1 AAEDHSAQ
9 DSGSCESTTEPPDN
23 RQQPQR
29 HQPDAAVTGSLASI
43 LTPKSRHSKP
53 ASLADDDDSPEF
65 RLFDRQSFES
75 LLRRELEYQRRV
87 EERRLNAGEG
97 RLIKFDDDPD
107 AEEDK
112 AKASPELAD
121 GCVLPSR
128 FGDFPDELLAKP
140 IQEIDR
146 HIRKRSFVVVNTRFR
161 RKYIYRFSANE
172 AFYCMP
178 PWNPIRKFFVY
189 LATNQFVDYIIML
202 TILANCVCLA
212 LPNDVS
218 VAEYVFLSVYTL
230 EFIIKLCARGLV
242 MDSYTYL
249 RDPWNWLDVVVLL
262 ISYVMLILQNVSLSN
277 NVSVGSL
284 RTFRVFRVLKKLQ
297 FFQQYNKKQL
307 EPQNWPTLSGMKTI
321 ISALLSSFRMLM
333 EVIILTMFCM
343 SVFSLVGLQVYMGV
357 LRNKCVLSV
366 DWSGFNSSDS
376 LPDNGTELSAPPV
389 LRELGGQR
397 HQLAVRWRRRL
408 RALRGNVSGSGQC
421 HNAAPGYVCLAD
433 RGFESQLGIHQLR
446 QLWLVAAVY
455 FPADYAGLL
464 GELIIRASGTWNII
478 FFIII
483 VFFGSFYL
491 INLMLAVVTMRY
503 EEQALEDVK
512 ALERENQ
519 DKKRRAKQRQKTDY
533 KFDPQKLKRK
543 RRKTKHV
550 PSAKVEDAA
559 GAADAAEGAS
569 GAAEAEGSSVEAKVG
584 ANYESQAA
592 DHPTEP
598 AGPPPTGAPA
608 RVWSEE
614 TSAEGP
620 AAVKA
625 GEESTASLRQQRQL
639 EQLKRMQTRETIDSL
654 ARTDSHAD
662 LGDAGNAQRRRWSR
676 LEVPRG
682 PLLSSG
688 PGFCGSVSLIRSLT
702 ACCHAE
708 PHGDK
713 GALEATEAD
722 ALHDRDKEAEGP
734 AGDGDTAES
743 QGPVDRNCPC
753 CASCCHNYICW
764 LQFQNKLYTFAMD
777 PFFELFITC
786 CIMLNT
792 LFMATEHYPMDKTY
806 ELVLDTTNYIFT
818 GIFTFEAVI
827 KITAMSRQYFQS
839 GWNVFD
845 LIVVIASL
853 VDVGV
858 EGIKGL
864 SIFRTFRL
872 FRVFRLAQS
881 WETMRKL
888 LVIIFSALGAVGNLS
903 FVLFIIVFIFAIIG
917 MELFQGSYN
926 AEVFGSASDV
936 PRWNFED
943 FGHSMLMVF
952 RILCGEWIEA
962 LWDCMRARGELCVVV
977 FIPSLILGHF
987 MVLNLFLALLL
998 NSFSNEKLAKDDQD
1012 KEESSKFAVVKQRL
1026 SRLLAAACRPCLRL
1040 KCCLCGLAAAAEEP
1054 QESQVVACNGEVG
1067 AGNGEVG
1074 AGNGEVGAGNG
1085 EVGAGNGEVGAGNG
1099 SREQLVGSGSVI
1111 TVAEATAA
1119 VEQRPAKAGEGA
1131 VPEEAPI
1138 ENGGA
1143 DAETRPVA
1151 EAEAA
1156 DSVEPEGAA
1165 AADLT
1170 EPAAATEEDEE
1181 AKEELEKLR
1190 LHDCCCEPCYSPCRP
1205 GTHLACF
1212 RCSTDTAYGR
1222 RWTFM
1227 RQTMLRVTEHKVFEG
1242 IVMVLIMGSSISLCF
1257 EDVYIDEKPT
1267 TKLVLKYLNICFTV
1281 LFAIEMVLKQIAL
1294 GLKRYFSQF
1303 WTFLDFFIVTISIAD
1318 VMSDA
1323 VVGNGS
1329 NLGALRV
1336 LRALRAF
1343 RPLRTISRWEGM
1355 KVRITEFL
1363 ELQAFIA
1370 SRILHKIRAI
1380 LLILAI
1386 SSAIFKTLL
1395 KRVQYTEIFFPIP
1408 GPQIVVNCLMKAIPS
1423 IGNVLLVCMV
1433 FWLIFSITGIQFF
1446 KGKFYKCV
1454 DSDGNRLPAEL
1465 VPDKKTCL
1473 NNTELGYQWRN
1484 SLIHFDN
1491 AMMSLVALFQVAT
1504 FEGWMEVMR
1513 DAIDMTDID
1522 LQPKRENSMVYYLYF
1537 VIFIVVG
1544 SFFILNLFIG
1554 VIIDNFNN
1562 LKKKKENILEVFLTP
1577 SQKSYYNTMRK
1588 LGKKKPTKTIRR
1600 PKLIIVVLIFL
1611 NMAAMMIE
1619 HDKQP
1624 KIIGQCLEVVNLMF
1638 TTIFTLEAVV
1648 KLIGLRWHYFKSPW
1662 NIYDFVIVILS
1673 LRRVQTG
1680 TRRGAQRGHEQRG
1693 DHADP
1698 AAHRPRV
1705 PHWPSPPLIKAAKGI
1720 RKLLFALIISLPAL
1734 FNIGALLLL
1743 IVFIYAIVGMSL
1755 FGNAP
1760 LNDVVNFETFDR
1772 NHGAAVP
1779 PDHQRGLERHPVLA
1793 DGHPAELQQHP
1804 RGAKWRRQG
1813 GQQRKL
1819 LLALIYM
1826 TTFVLVNFLIVIN
1839 LYIAIILE
1847 NFNQAHEQEEVG
1859 ITDDDFDMFYIV
1871 WERYDPHATQYIR
1884 YDQLSDFVAELD
1896 EPLGIP
1902 KPNIIA
1908 LTSFDIVIVEGDMLH
1923 CLDILVALVRNVLG
1937 SIEDSGEF
1945 RDTMAEMEKKFRETF
1960 PTRVRTVAISTT
1972 LRRKKEDI
1980 AAKTLQRAWRRQKT
1994 QRAFRHATE
2003 NALALQGRNHPLH
2016 MGSSISVRPSPRP
2029 SNQCLGS
2036 LAKLPCQILV
2046 LKAFDRVH
2054 LAAQH
2059 GPLGPYLPEVATEL
2073 GFEEFCNRD
2082 GIFGFCN
2089 SGGTAG
2095 AAISAWAGGG
2105 GRPKARLQPNSLA
2118 GPGGG
2123 CEFAPGLADPMYRY
2137 CAGRCHCRQASGPPF
2152 DIRFEL
2158 AKESASRIYCRLTVE
2173 TQDTAEPASADE
2185 ASASTAE
2192 LTVAVQLWVCHADC
2206 GRVQLA
2212 EEEGEASGGGYV
2224 RLRM

>member
-1 AAEDHSAQ
+1 
-9 DSGSCESTTEPPDN
+9 
-23 RQQPQR
+23 
-29 HQPDAAVTGSLASI
+29 
-43 LTPKSRHSKP
+43 
-53 ASLADDDDSPEF
+53 
-65 RLFDRQSFES
+65 
-75 LLRRELEYQRRV
+75 
-87 EERRLNAGEG
+87 
-97 RLIKFDDDPD
+97 
-107 AEEDK
+107 
-112 AKASPELAD
+112 
-121 GCVLPSR
+121 
-128 FGDFPDELLAKP
+128 
-140 IQEIDR
+140 
-146 HIRKRSFVVVNTRFR
+146 
-161 RKYIYRFSANE
+161 
-172 AFYCMP
+172 
-178 PWNPIRKFFVY
+178 
-189 LATNQFVDYIIML
+189 ML
-202 TILANCVCLA
+202 
-212 LPNDVS
+212 
-218 VAEYVFLSVYTL
+218 
-230 EFIIKLCARGLV
+230 
-242 MDSYTYL
+242 
-249 RDPWNWLDVVVLL
+249 
-262 ISYVMLILQNVSLSN
+262 
-277 NVSVGSL
+277 
-284 RTFRVFRVLKKLQ
+284 
-297 FFQQYNKKQL
+297 
-307 EPQNWPTLSGMKTI
+307 
-321 ISALLSSFRMLM
+321 
-333 EVIILTMFCM
+333 
-343 SVFSLVGLQVYMGV
+343 
-357 LRNKCVLSV
+357 
-366 DWSGFNSSDS
+366 
-376 LPDNGTELSAPPV
+376 
-389 LRELGGQR
+389 
-397 HQLAVRWRRRL
+397 
-408 RALRGNVSGSGQC
+408 
-421 HNAAPGYVCLAD
+421 APGYVCLAD
-433 RGFESQLGIHQLR
+433 RGSNPNWGFTNFDNFGWSLLSIFQLITLDFWEN
-446 QLWLVAAVY
+446 LY
-455 FPADYAGLL
+455 D
-464 GELIIRASGTWNII
+464 LIIRASGTWNII

-662 LGDAGNAQRRRWSR
+662 LGDAG
-676 LEVPRG
+676 
-682 PLLSSG
+682 
-688 PGFCGSVSLIRSLT
+688 
-702 ACCHAE
+702 
-708 PHGDK
+708 
-713 GALEATEAD
+713 D

-1074 AGNGEVGAGNG
+1074 AGNGEVGAG
-1085 EVGAGNGEVGAGNG
+1085 

-1355 KVRITEFL
+1355 K
-1363 ELQAFIA
+1363 
-1370 SRILHKIRAI
+1370 
-1380 LLILAI
+1380 
-1386 SSAIFKTLL
+1386 
-1395 KRVQYTEIFFPIP
+1395 
-1408 GPQIVVNCLMKAIPS
+1408 IVVNCLMKAIPS

-1600 PKLIIVVLIFL
+1600 PKNRFQDFFYDLSMSNKFELIIVVLIFL

-1673 LRRVQTG
+1673 LFDVASKLAPGEVLSEVMNNVVITPTLLRIVRVFRIG
-1680 TRRGAQRGHEQRG
+1680 
-1693 DHADP
+1693 
-1698 AAHRPRV
+1698 RV
-1705 PHWPSPPLIKAAKGI
+1705 LRLIKAAKGI

-1755 FGNAP
+1755 FGNVKQEGA

-1772 NHGAAVP
+1772 TMVLLFRLTTSAGWNDILYSLMVTP
-1779 PDHQRGLERHPVLA
+1779 PNCNSTHVERNGV
-1793 DGHPAELQQHP
+1793 
-1804 RGAKWRRQG
+1804 AKEVNNG
-1813 GQQRKL
+1813 NCSSPE
-1819 LLALIYM
+1819 LALIYM

-2029 SNQCLGS
+2029 SNQ
-2036 LAKLPCQILV
+2036 
-2046 LKAFDRVH
+2046 
-2054 LAAQH
+2054 
-2059 GPLGPYLPEVATEL
+2059 
-2073 GFEEFCNRD
+2073 
-2082 GIFGFCN
+2082 
-2089 SGGTAG
+2089 
-2095 AAISAWAGGG
+2095 
-2105 GRPKARLQPNSLA
+2105 
-2118 GPGGG
+2118 
-2123 CEFAPGLADPMYRY
+2123 
-2137 CAGRCHCRQASGPPF
+2137 
-2152 DIRFEL
+2152 
-2158 AKESASRIYCRLTVE
+2158 
-2173 TQDTAEPASADE
+2173 
-2185 ASASTAE
+2185 
-2192 LTVAVQLWVCHADC
+2192 
-2206 GRVQLA
+2206 
-2212 EEEGEASGGGYV
+2212 
-2224 RLRM
+2224 

>member
-1 AAEDHSAQ
+1 MQEPPKITLTGAQ
-9 DSGSCESTTEPPDN
+9 DSGSCESTTEPADN
-23 RQQPQR
+23 QQQPQR

-97 RLIKFDDDPD
+97 RLVEGEIKFDDDPD

-178 PWNPIRKFFVY
+178 PWNPVRKFFVY

-277 NVSVGSL
+277 NISVGSL
-284 RTFRVFRVLKKLQ
+284 RTFRVFRVLKTITI
-297 FFQQYNKKQL
+297 F
-307 EPQNWPTLSGMKTI
+307 PGMKTI

-376 LPDNGTELSAPPV
+376 LPDNGTELSADQFYANWVDNVTNWLSDGDGGYV
-389 LRELGGQR
+389 LC
-397 HQLAVRWRRRL
+397 
-408 RALRGNVSGSGQC
+408 GNVSGSGQC
-421 HNAAPGYVCLAD
+421 HNVAPGYVCLAD
-433 RGFESQLGIHQLR
+433 RGSNPNWGFTNFDNFGWSLLSIFQLITLDFWEN
-446 QLWLVAAVY
+446 LY
-455 FPADYAGLL
+455 D
-464 GELIIRASGTWNII
+464 LIIRASGTWNII

-569 GAAEAEGSSVEAKVG
+569 GAAEAEGSGVEAKVG

-598 AGPPPTGAPA
+598 AGPTGAPA
-608 RVWSEE
+608 RAWSEE

-625 GEESTASLRQQRQL
+625 GEESTASLRQKRQL

-662 LGDAGNAQRRRWSR
+662 LGDAG
-676 LEVPRG
+676 
-682 PLLSSG
+682 
-688 PGFCGSVSLIRSLT
+688 
-702 ACCHAE
+702 
-708 PHGDK
+708 
-713 GALEATEAD
+713 D
-722 ALHDRDKEAEGP
+722 ALHDRDNEAEGP

-753 CASCCHNYICW
+753 CASCCHNYVCW

-917 MELFQGSYN
+917 MELFQGSYT

-1026 SRLLAAACRPCLRL
+1026 SRLLAVACQPCLRL

-1054 QESQVVACNGEVG
+1054 QESQEVGAGNGEVCTGNKEVG

-1074 AGNGEVGAGNG
+1074 AGNGEVSAGNG
-1085 EVGAGNGEVGAGNG
+1085 EVGAGNGEVGAG

-1119 VEQRPAKAGEGA
+1119 VEQQPAKADEGA

-1143 DAETRPVA
+1143 DAEARPVA

-1205 GTHLACF
+1205 GTRLACF

-1242 IVMVLIMGSSISLCF
+1242 IVLVLIMGSSISLCF

-1267 TKLVLKYLNICFTV
+1267 TKLVLKYLNISFTV

-1355 KVRITEFL
+1355 K
-1363 ELQAFIA
+1363 
-1370 SRILHKIRAI
+1370 
-1380 LLILAI
+1380 
-1386 SSAIFKTLL
+1386 
-1395 KRVQYTEIFFPIP
+1395 
-1408 GPQIVVNCLMKAIPS
+1408 IVVNCLMKAIPS

-1600 PKLIIVVLIFL
+1600 PKNRFQDFFYDLSMSNKFELIIVVLIFL

-1673 LRRVQTG
+1673 LFDVASKLAPGEVLSEVMNNVVITPTLLRIVRVFRIG
-1680 TRRGAQRGHEQRG
+1680 
-1693 DHADP
+1693 
-1698 AAHRPRV
+1698 RV
-1705 PHWPSPPLIKAAKGI
+1705 LRLIKAAKGI

-1755 FGNAP
+1755 FGNVKQEGA

-1772 NHGAAVP
+1772 TMVLLFRLTTSAGWNDILYSLMVTP
-1779 PDHQRGLERHPVLA
+1779 PNCNSTHVERNGV
-1793 DGHPAELQQHP
+1793 
-1804 RGAKWRRQG
+1804 AKEVNNG
-1813 GQQRKL
+1813 NCSSPE
-1819 LLALIYM
+1819 LALIYM

-2029 SNQCLGS
+2029 SNQ
-2036 LAKLPCQILV
+2036 
-2046 LKAFDRVH
+2046 
-2054 LAAQH
+2054 
-2059 GPLGPYLPEVATEL
+2059 
-2073 GFEEFCNRD
+2073 
-2082 GIFGFCN
+2082 
-2089 SGGTAG
+2089 
-2095 AAISAWAGGG
+2095 
-2105 GRPKARLQPNSLA
+2105 
-2118 GPGGG
+2118 
-2123 CEFAPGLADPMYRY
+2123 
-2137 CAGRCHCRQASGPPF
+2137 
-2152 DIRFEL
+2152 
-2158 AKESASRIYCRLTVE
+2158 
-2173 TQDTAEPASADE
+2173 
-2185 ASASTAE
+2185 
-2192 LTVAVQLWVCHADC
+2192 
-2206 GRVQLA
+2206 
-2212 EEEGEASGGGYV
+2212 
-2224 RLRM
+2224 